1 MGTVSRYFEYTLP
14 FIAVSNRF
22 SCPQGPFYYSTSCRS
37 SSIFREAKLEC
48 RDRDK
53 NTPLL
58 ISAKKNHVNAVKFL
72 LKHGADPSAKD
83 KNDRNVYHYTA
94 LEGCID
100 TLKVVKYH
108 RLLHWLDNPVTT
120 LLT

>member
-1 MGTVSRYFEYTLP
+1 M
-14 FIAVSNRF
+14 
-22 SCPQGPFYYSTSCRS
+22 
-37 SSIFREAKLEC
+37 SIFFDFREAKLEC

-100 TLKVVKYH
+100 TLKVVKYT
-108 RLLHWLDNPVTT
+108 VSQAIT
-120 LLT
+120 LAQQPCNNTVNVIEQDW